1 MANSYLK
8 KSYVYLPPKQS
19 LLTLQV
25 AMLTFKILNLEI
37 NEEEEPA
44 NYLVTNEPIAFGEK

>member
-1 MANSYLK
+1 MYIS
-8 KSYVYLPPKQS
+8 PKQS